1 MRASVLRVQSP
12 ELVEGDQQA
21 EHVDDDPE
29 GVGHVVPGRALE
41 CDGWLESE
49 RTRGL
54 PGQEDTRAGA
64 QEILHFDISL
74 CKLL

>member
-12 ELVEGDQQA
+12 ELVEGDQEA

-29 GVGHVVPGRALE
+29 GVRHVVPGRALE
-41 CDGWLESE
+41 WDGWLESE
-49 RTRGL
+49 RTTRGL

-64 QEILHFDISL
+64 QEILH
-74 CKLL
+74 

>member
-29 GVGHVVPGRALE
+29 GVRHVVPGRALE
-41 CDGWLESE
+41 CDG
-49 RTRGL
+49 
-54 PGQEDTRAGA
+54 
-64 QEILHFDISL
+64 
-74 CKLL
+74 